1 MDDRD
6 LQGLESE
13 LARLPDVSIA
23 RVVAKGSGEIAEIH
37 VVALPGKPP
46 KQVARDVE
54 SVALASFG
62 LRLDRRTIS
71 VVQLEDRHL
80 RRPTPPDSS
89 VEPELGASRGPDPQP
104 RPDSPPGSARL
115 SNRPGRPALL
125 SVDEHS
131 DTNHT
136 RIAVVLGDEATQV
149 RGEAEGSIASVA
161 HGRIVAE
168 AVLDALRQLSSGAA
182 AVAVDNAHVLPVGRT
197 HVAVV
202 TLAEVDAPTER
213 QLVGTA
219 IVRNNRDADAL
230 ARAVLDATN
239 RRLSLSA

>member
-6 LQGLESE
+6 LQGLERE

-23 RVVAKGSGEIAEIH
+23 RVVAKPSGGVAEIH

-71 VVQLEDRHL
+71 VVQLEERDL
-80 RRPTPPDSS
+80 RARATRAPDHPTD
-89 VEPELGASRGPDPQP
+89 PEVPATTPETAGY
-104 RPDSPPGSARL
+104 
-115 SNRPGRPALL
+115 GRPALL

-131 DTNHT
+131 DTAHT
-136 RIAVVLGDEATQV
+136 RIAVVLGEAGAQV
-149 RGEAEGSIASVA
+149 HGEAEGSIASVA

-168 AVLDALRQLSSGAA
+168 AVLCALRHLSPRAGD
-182 AVAVDNAHVLPVGRT
+182 VAVDTAHVLPVGRT

-202 TLAEVDAPTER
+202 TLALLDAPTEH

-219 IVRNNRDADAL
+219 VVHSNRDAEAL

-239 RRLSLSA
+239 RRLGLPA